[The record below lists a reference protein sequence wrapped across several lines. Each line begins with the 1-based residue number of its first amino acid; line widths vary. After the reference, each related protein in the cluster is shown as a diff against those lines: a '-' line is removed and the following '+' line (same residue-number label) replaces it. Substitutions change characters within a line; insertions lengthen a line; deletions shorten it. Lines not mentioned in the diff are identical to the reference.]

1 MCMNRSE
8 YSAYKAGQLF
18 EGVGRSE
25 DRKHSVTGQAET
37 RKPSRGLQTTAGLV
51 ATLPGPSKTITV
63 EPIEVPAPAEEP
75 TPAEPSEPAKE
86 PDKEPA
92 PAR

>member
-1 MCMNRSE
+1 MCMNRRE
-8 YSAYKAGQLF
+8 YSAYKAGQLL

-25 DRKHSVTGQAET
+25 DRTRSVTGQSET
-37 RKPSRGLQTTAGLV
+37 HKPSRGSHTTAGLV

-63 EPIEVPAPAEEP
+63 EPIEVPAPVEEP

-86 PDKEPA
+86 PDKEPV
-92 PAR
+92 PSR